1 MCKQF
6 LSSTTAFRSA
16 MVLLMCLSTLAA
28 FAADPTYHYGRYGG
42 VDYTWSLNA
51 LHEANVYIL
60 VMMQYM
66 LGILYAVA
74 SVLSIYSATV
84 IYIKIQAGEEGF
96 VKAVLTL
103 VGSVMFLIG
112 ATIVMPA
119 FFGIHWG

>member
-1 MCKQF
+1 M
-6 LSSTTAFRSA
+6 SSIVFRNTL
-16 MVLLMCLSTLAA
+16 VLLMILSALPVL
-28 FAADPTYHYGRYGG
+28 AADPAYHYGRYGG

-66 LGILYAVA
+66 LGILYAIA

-84 IYIKIQAGEEGF
+84 IYIKIQAGEDGF

-103 VGSVMFLIG
+103 VGSVLFLIG
-112 ATIVMPA
+112 STIVMPA